1 MTSKTKKA
9 AAKRGAATAAKP
21 RKAAP
26 KSLSRKAAKRSVT
39 HVSGLDRSR
48 MAEGEELG
56 SNIL

>member
-26 KSLSRKAAKRSVT
+26 KSLFRKAAKRSVT
-39 HVSGLDRSR
+39 MCPGWTEAGWRR
-48 MAEGEELG
+48 E
-56 SNIL
+56 